1 MKVALIASDFAGR
14 ESPQTDLLLSGLKLA
29 RTAAVDLYSGNV
41 SQSNFTS
48 PHLMKLRMTLGDEQ
62 ENPSALQVVASY
74 NDTAQHS
81 LPIVMNLISNAVY
94 Q

>member
-1 MKVALIASDFAGR
+1 MKVALVASDFAGR
-14 ESPQTDLLLSGLKLA
+14 ESPQTDLLLNGLRLA
-29 RTAAVDLYSGNV
+29 GAKGVDFYAGNE
-41 SQSNFTS
+41 SQTNLTL

-62 ENPSALQVVASY
+62 ENPGALQVVASY